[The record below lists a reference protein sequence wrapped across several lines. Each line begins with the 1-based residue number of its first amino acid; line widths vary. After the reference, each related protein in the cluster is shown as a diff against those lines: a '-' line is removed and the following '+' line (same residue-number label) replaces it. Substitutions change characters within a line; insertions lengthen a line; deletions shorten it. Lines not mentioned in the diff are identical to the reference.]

1 MPAFTES
8 AGNRRN
14 AVFWAPTQ
22 ATKHIHKRRLN
33 RATQLKEE
41 FMFSKKSMVIA
52 TALACASFGAVAQ
65 QAYVSQR
72 SISYEAAHDASVVAL
87 EVCRKNGYK
96 VTVTVV
102 DAAGGTK
109 IVLHDD
115 GARPHTIENSMRK
128 AYTSLTSGRTSGEYG
143 KLNVANPQ
151 SVGALHLDRITT
163 LEGALPI
170 KSGNE
175 VIGAIGVSGAPG
187 GDKDAVCAQAGI
199 DKISKGL

>member
-1 MPAFTES
+1 ML
-8 AGNRRN
+8 
-14 AVFWAPTQ
+14 V
-22 ATKHIHKRRLN
+22 
-33 RATQLKEE
+33 
-41 FMFSKKSMVIA
+41 KKTIVIA
-52 TALACASFGAVAQ
+52 CALACLPCAVYAQ
-65 QAYVSQR
+65 QSYVSQR
-72 SISYEAAHDASVVAL
+72 SISYEAAHEAATVAL

-128 AYTSLTSGRTSGEYG
+128 AYTSLTSGRTSGDYG
-143 KLNVANPQ
+143 KANVANPQ

-170 KSGNE
+170 MSNKE

-187 GDKDAVCAQAGI
+187 GDKDAVCSQAGI
-199 DKISKGL
+199 DRIAKGL

>member
-1 MPAFTES
+1 
-8 AGNRRN
+8 
-14 AVFWAPTQ
+14 
-22 ATKHIHKRRLN
+22 
-33 RATQLKEE
+33 
-41 FMFSKKSMVIA
+41 MFRKKSMFIA
-52 TALACASFGAVAQ
+52 AALACASFGALAQ
-65 QAYVSQR
+65 QSYVSQR
-72 SISYEAAHDASVVAL
+72 SISLEAAHDSAMVAL

-109 IVLHDD
+109 VVIHDD

-143 KLNVANPQ
+143 KANVANPQ

>member
-1 MPAFTES
+1 M
-8 AGNRRN
+8 
-14 AVFWAPTQ
+14 V
-22 ATKHIHKRRLN
+22 
-33 RATQLKEE
+33 
-41 FMFSKKSMVIA
+41 SKNSVVIA
-52 TALACASFGAVAQ
+52 TVLACVPCACYAQ
-65 QAYVSQR
+65 QSYVTQR
-72 SISYEAAHDASVVAL
+72 SISYEAAHEASVVAL
-87 EVCRKNGYK
+87 ETCRKNGYK
-96 VTVTVV
+96 ATVTVV
-102 DAAGGTK
+102 DAGGGSK

-143 KLNVANPQ
+143 KANVANPQ

-170 KSGNE
+170 RAGNE

-199 DKISKGL
+199 DRIAKGLN